1 MRARSSASSSSA
13 TSDIDGSAPVRRVA
27 AATWVRVAL
36 GQIAFQLVVVML
48 GFLCFAAL
56 FRMGVFRQVDIL
68 FYRGLVLLGIAFAA
82 TLILAVALAARM
94 RWLGVVG
101 SAVAGAG
108 ALSLAL
114 NLSFFVLGPVTVD
127 RSLSVFMLGTMA
139 ANPERSFTEAEMGAR
154 FADLYVGE
162 WHQLERRFGEQV
174 ASGNVARSGRGYRIT
189 PQGQGFVALSRRI
202 AWLFEADPR
211 LVEAG
216 QASGHPLQAAEAV
229 PQP

>member
-13 TSDIDGSAPVRRVA
+13 TSDTAAPMRAGRPA
-27 AATWVRVAL
+27 AAAWVWVAL
-36 GQIAFQLVVVML
+36 RQVAFQLVVAAL

-56 FRMGVFRQVDIL
+56 FRMGLFRQVDIL

-82 TLILAVALAARM
+82 TLAIAAALA
-94 RWLGVVG
+94 LGVRSLGVAG
-101 SAVAGAG
+101 SAVAGAA

-127 RSLSVFMLGTMA
+127 RSVSVFMLGAMA
-139 ANPERSFTEAEMGAR
+139 AHPEQTFTEAEMGAR

-162 WHQLERRFGEQV
+162 WHQIERRFGEQA

-216 QASGHPLQAAEAV
+216 PARARPVQAAEVASH
-229 PQP
+229 P

>member
-13 TSDIDGSAPVRRVA
+13 ISDIAPASGLA
-27 AATWVRVAL
+27 AAARVRLVF
-36 GQIAFQLVVVML
+36 GHVAFQLVVVVL

-56 FRMGVFRQVDIL
+56 FRMGLFRQVDIL
-68 FYRGLVLLGIAFAA
+68 FYRGLVLLGIAFVA
-82 TLILAVALAARM
+82 TLVFAVALAARM
-94 RWLGVVG
+94 RRLGVAG

-114 NLSFFVLGPVTVD
+114 NLSVFVLGPVTVD

-211 LVEAG
+211 LVDAG